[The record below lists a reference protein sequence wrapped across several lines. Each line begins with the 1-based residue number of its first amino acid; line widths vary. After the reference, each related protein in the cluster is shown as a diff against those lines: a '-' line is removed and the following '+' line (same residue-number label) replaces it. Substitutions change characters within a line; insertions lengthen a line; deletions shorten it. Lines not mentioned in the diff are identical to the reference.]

1 LEPVTDVEDAILKMA
16 AELLLPGLRPHELA
30 ILAQL
35 CHFVSERLDD
45 DVPQHWS
52 AGSPIGRSE
61 LLDAIRTEFPQS
73 DGSDTQFD
81 SAISVL
87 DYSYFTGP
95 NCNRFGN
102 QPLVEAVNSIGTENG
117 TAYRLNSRF
126 ADMLA
131 TNRTFRIFFADTLR
145 TGMANCRDIFRE
157 AAARQ
162 QVFDH
167 MFLYERKYSMA
178 DVMRLCGWKKENTP
192 QNVGGYL
199 LDKET
204 NTMPIFVKY
213 AASQYEDEF
222 LSTQEMKYF
231 SKNGRT
237 PQSPEFRWA
246 LNGIGPN
253 WGQTHFVPL
262 FVMRK
267 AEEAEGKYYYVGHV
281 AAFDNPQLTTKPDA
295 SGQGS
300 VKVTLSILRLARPID
315 PELYRHLVS

>member
-1 LEPVTDVEDAILKMA
+1 
-16 AELLLPGLRPHELA
+16 
-30 ILAQL
+30 
-35 CHFVSERLDD
+35 
-45 DVPQHWS
+45 
-52 AGSPIGRSE
+52 
-61 LLDAIRTEFPQS
+61 
-73 DGSDTQFD
+73 
-81 SAISVL
+81 
-87 DYSYFTGP
+87 
-95 NCNRFGN
+95 
-102 QPLVEAVNSIGTENG
+102 
-117 TAYRLNSRF
+117 
-126 ADMLA
+126 
-131 TNRTFRIFFADTLR
+131 
-145 TGMANCRDIFRE
+145 
-157 AAARQ
+157 
-162 QVFDH
+162 

-253 WGQTHFVPL
+253 WGLAHFVPL

>member
-1 LEPVTDVEDAILKMA
+1 M
-16 AELLLPGLRPHELA
+16 RM
-30 ILAQL
+30 
-35 CHFVSERLDD
+35 
-45 DVPQHWS
+45 
-52 AGSPIGRSE
+52 
-61 LLDAIRTEFPQS
+61 
-73 DGSDTQFD
+73 
-81 SAISVL
+81 
-87 DYSYFTGP
+87 
-95 NCNRFGN
+95 RFGN
-102 QPLVEAVNSIGTENG
+102 QPLVETLNSTGTG
-117 TAYRLNSRF
+117 SDTAYRLSSRF
-126 ADMLA
+126 ADILA

-145 TGMANCRDIFRE
+145 TGMANCRDMFRE

-237 PQSPEFRWA
+237 PQSPEFDGRLAA
-246 LNGIGPN
+246 LARIGT
-253 WGQTHFVPL
+253 THISSRYSSCAR
-262 FVMRK
+262 RK
-267 AEEAEGKYYYVGHV
+267 RPMASTTTLATSLRLRIS
-281 AAFDNPQLTTKPDA
+281 PTLTKPDA
-295 SGQGS
+295 TGQGS
-300 VKVTLSILRLARPID
+300 VGPDPRPVDLNFARVSFMVRCFGPRGVGGDEGQVHFVLRRRRQLFLAFSASSR
-315 PELYRHLVS
+315 RR